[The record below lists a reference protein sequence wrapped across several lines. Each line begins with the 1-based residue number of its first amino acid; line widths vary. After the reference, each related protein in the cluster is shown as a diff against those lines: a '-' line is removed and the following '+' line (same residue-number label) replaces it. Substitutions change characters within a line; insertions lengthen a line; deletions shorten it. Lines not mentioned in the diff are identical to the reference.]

1 MASTDLG
8 KELNAKSLLGR
19 IADRKRT
26 RLVHSLVSKNMVILD
41 LGCGT
46 GWLVE
51 MLRREGY
58 NAVGIDPNLPNANS
72 SYLLKRSAYETG
84 FVNDRFDCIIC
95 LETIEHLEPRVY
107 TEIERISKNEGRLLI
122 TTPKK
127 KWNRLTEFLSSTGLT
142 EPLVTP
148 HINLVDPHDI
158 PFDLQAS
165 GSLMFLEWYG
175 VYMIRKE

>member
-1 MASTDLG
+1 MSDLIT
-8 KELNAKSLLGR
+8 LLQEH
-19 IADRKRT
+19 T
-26 RLVHSLVSKNMVILD
+26 SNMNSVLD

-58 NAVGIDPNLPNANS
+58 NAVGIDSNLPDTNS
-72 SYLLKRSAYETG
+72 SYLSKRSAYETR
-84 FVNDRFDCIIC
+84 FVDDRFDCIIC
-95 LETIEHLEPRVY
+95 LETIEHLDPRVY
-107 TEIERISKNEGRLLI
+107 NEIERISKNEGKLLI

-127 KWNRLTEFLSSTGLT
+127 KWNKLVEFLSFTGLT

-165 GSLMFLEWYG
+165 GSFMFLEWYG
-175 VYMIRKE
+175 VYVIRKEKRLSDVSVQTAQY